1 MESKIIYDSS
11 IDQELIKSKKVAVI
25 GFGSQGHA
33 HSLNLHESG
42 VDITVG
48 LREESESFNR
58 AEEMGLKVANLENAT
73 KDADIVMLLLPDQV
87 MADVYN
93 SEISL
98 HMKEGATL
106 LFAHGFNIHFN
117 EIVPREDLSVAMV
130 APKGPGHLL
139 RRTYAEGS
147 GMPCLVA
154 VHKDASGNT
163 ENVAMSYA
171 SAIGG
176 GRAGI
181 LRTTFKEETE
191 TDLFGE
197 QVVLCGGLT
206 ELIRNGFETLVE
218 AGYQPESAYFETL
231 HEVKLIVDLIYEGGI
246 ANMNYSISNTAEY
259 GDYLSGPKVIT
270 DKTKEAMKEILENIQ
285 SGNFANE
292 FLNDCR
298 QSNDGSGGPF
308 MKSNREATKSHP
320 IEEVGKELRS
330 KMKFLNSQKLVD
342 KEIN

>member
-1 MESKIIYDSS
+1 MSTKIIYDSN
-11 IDQELIKSKKVAVI
+11 IDQDIIKNLKVTVI

-33 HSLNLHESG
+33 HALNLFESG

-48 LREESESFNR
+48 LREDSKSFIR
-58 AEEMGLKVANLENAT
+58 AKDYGLKVENLKNSVA
-73 KDADIVMLLLPDQV
+73 DADVVMLLLPDQV

-93 SEISL
+93 NEIAEYI
-98 HMKEGATL
+98 KEGATL

-139 RRTYAEGS
+139 RRTYSEGS

-154 VHKDASGNT
+154 VEKDISGNT
-163 ENVAMSYA
+163 ENLAMSYA

-181 LRTTFKEETE
+181 LKTTFKEETE

-231 HEVKLIVDLIYEGGI
+231 HEVKLIVDLLYEGGFEW
-246 ANMNYSISNTAEY
+246 MRHSISDTAEY
-259 GDYLSGPKVIT
+259 GDFSRGSRIIT
-270 DKTKEAMKEILENIQ
+270 DQTKAEMKKILEEIQ
-285 SGNFANE
+285 SGAFAKE
-292 FLNDCR
+292 WMSQAREGAPFLKQKR
-298 QSNDGSGGPF
+298 AESSQ
-308 MKSNREATKSHP
+308 HQ
-320 IEEVGKELRS
+320 IEEIGKELRN
-330 KMKFLNSQKLVD
+330 MMPFLNAKDIKKDV
-342 KEIN
+342 

>member
-1 MESKIIYDSS
+1 MSTKIIYDDS
-11 IDQELIKSKKVAVI
+11 IDVELIKSKKVSVI

-33 HSLNLHESG
+33 HSLNLHDSG

-48 LREESESFNR
+48 LRKESNSFER
-58 AEEMGLKVANLENAT
+58 AKKMGLKVDTLENAT
-73 KDADIVMLLLPDQV
+73 KQADVVMLLLPDQL
-87 MADVYN
+87 MADVY
-93 SEISL
+93 EKDIAP
-98 HMKEGATL
+98 HMKDNATL
-106 LFAHGFNIHFN
+106 FFAHGFNIHFG
-117 EIVPREDLSVAMV
+117 EIIPREDISIAMI

-139 RRTYAEGS
+139 RRTYEEGS

-154 VHKDASGNT
+154 VHKDASRTT
-163 ENVAMSYA
+163 ENLAMSYA

-231 HEVKLIVDLIYEGGI
+231 HEVKLIVDLMYEGGFEW
-246 ANMNYSISNTAEY
+246 MRHSISDTAEY
-259 GDYLSGPKVIT
+259 GDFSRGSRIITNETKKEMKKVLEEIQSGAFAKEWMSQAREGSPYLKQEREKASKHQ
-270 DKTKEAMKEILENIQ
+270 LENI
-285 SGNFANE
+285 
-292 FLNDCR
+292 
-298 QSNDGSGGPF
+298 
-308 MKSNREATKSHP
+308 
-320 IEEVGKELRS
+320 GKELRD
-330 KMKFLNSQKLVD
+330 MMPFLNAKD
-342 KEIN
+342 IKKDI

>member
-1 MESKIIYDSS
+1 MENKIIYDSS
-11 IDQELIKSKKVAVI
+11 IDQGLIKSMKVAVI

-48 LREESESFNR
+48 LREDSESFKR
-58 AEEMGLKVANLENAT
+58 AQDMGLQVANLEEAT
-73 KDADIVMLLLPDQV
+73 RNADIVMLLLPDQI

-93 SEISL
+93 NQIAS

-117 EIVPREDLSVAMV
+117 EIIPREDLSVAMV

-139 RRTYAEGS
+139 RRTFSEGS

-154 VHKDASGNT
+154 VHKDATGST
-163 ENVAMSYA
+163 EDLAMSYA

-231 HEVKLIVDLIYEGGI
+231 HEVKLIVDLMYEGGFEW
-246 ANMNYSISNTAEY
+246 MRHSISDTAEY
-259 GDYLSGPKVIT
+259 
-270 DKTKEAMKEILENIQ
+270 
-285 SGNFANE
+285 
-292 FLNDCR
+292 
-298 QSNDGSGGPF
+298 
-308 MKSNREATKSHP
+308 
-320 IEEVGKELRS
+320 
-330 KMKFLNSQKLVD
+330 
-342 KEIN
+342 

>member
-1 MESKIIYDSS
+1 MSTKIIYDSN
-11 IDQELIKSKKVAVI
+11 IDQDIIKNLKVTVV

-33 HSLNLHESG
+33 HALNLFESG
-42 VDITVG
+42 VDVTVG
-48 LREESESFNR
+48 LREDSKSNIR
-58 AEEMGLKVANLENAT
+58 AKEFGLKVENLKNSVS
-73 KDADIVMLLLPDQV
+73 DADVVMLLLPDQV

-93 SEISL
+93 NEIAEYI
-98 HMKEGATL
+98 KDGATL

-139 RRTYAEGS
+139 RRTYSEGS

-154 VHKDASGNT
+154 VEKDISGNT
-163 ENVAMSYA
+163 ENLAMSYA

-181 LRTTFKEETE
+181 LKTTFKEETE

-231 HEVKLIVDLIYEGGI
+231 HEVKLIVDLLYEGGFEW
-246 ANMNYSISNTAEY
+246 MRHSISDTAEY
-259 GDYLSGPKVIT
+259 GDFSRGSRIIT
-270 DKTKEAMKEILENIQ
+270 DQTKAEMKKILEEIQ
-285 SGNFANE
+285 SGAFAKE
-292 FLNDCR
+292 WMSQAREGAPFLKQKR
-298 QSNDGSGGPF
+298 AESSQ
-308 MKSNREATKSHP
+308 HQ
-320 IEEVGKELRS
+320 IEEIGKELRN
-330 KMKFLNSQKLVD
+330 MMPFLNAKDIKKDV
-342 KEIN
+342 

>member
-1 MESKIIYDSS
+1 MENKIIYDSS
-11 IDQELIKSKKVAVI
+11 IDQGLIKSMKVAVI

-48 LREESESFNR
+48 LREDSESFKR
-58 AEEMGLKVANLENAT
+58 AQDMGLQVANLEVAT
-73 KDADIVMLLLPDQV
+73 KNADVVMLLLPDQI

-93 SEISL
+93 DQIASHI
-98 HMKEGATL
+98 KEGATL

-139 RRTYAEGS
+139 RRTYSEGS

-154 VHKDASGNT
+154 VHKDASGTT
-163 ENVAMSYA
+163 ENLAMSYA

-259 GDYLSGPKVIT
+259 GEYVSGKRVV
-270 DKTKEAMKEILENIQ
+270 DNKTKEKMKEVLKDIQ
-285 SGNFANE
+285 SGKFTKQWMDEHKSGQKNF
-292 FLNDCR
+292 LKMR
-298 QSNDGSGGPF
+298 QDLA
-308 MKSNREATKSHP
+308 KHP
-320 IEEVGKELRS
+320 IEKVGKELRAMMPWIG
-330 KMKFLNSQKLVD
+330 KNKLVD
-342 KEIN
+342 KDKN

>member
-163 ENVAMSYA
+163 ENIAMSYA

-218 AGYQPESAYFETL
+218 AG
-231 HEVKLIVDLIYEGGI
+231 
-246 ANMNYSISNTAEY
+246 
-259 GDYLSGPKVIT
+259 
-270 DKTKEAMKEILENIQ
+270 
-285 SGNFANE
+285 
-292 FLNDCR
+292 
-298 QSNDGSGGPF
+298 
-308 MKSNREATKSHP
+308 
-320 IEEVGKELRS
+320 
-330 KMKFLNSQKLVD
+330 
-342 KEIN
+342 

>member
-1 MESKIIYDSS
+1 
-11 IDQELIKSKKVAVI
+11 
-25 GFGSQGHA
+25 
-33 HSLNLHESG
+33 
-42 VDITVG
+42 
-48 LREESESFNR
+48 
-58 AEEMGLKVANLENAT
+58 MGLQVANLEDAT
-73 KDADIVMLLLPDQV
+73 KNADVVMLLLPDQI

-93 SEISL
+93 NQIAS

-139 RRTYAEGS
+139 RRTYSEGS

-154 VHKDASGNT
+154 VHKDASGTT
-163 ENVAMSYA
+163 ESLAMSYA

-206 ELIRNGFETLVE
+206 AVSYTHLTLPTNGCV
-218 AGYQPESAYFETL
+218 
-231 HEVKLIVDLIYEGGI
+231 
-246 ANMNYSISNTAEY
+246 
-259 GDYLSGPKVIT
+259 
-270 DKTKEAMKEILENIQ
+270 
-285 SGNFANE
+285 
-292 FLNDCR
+292 
-298 QSNDGSGGPF
+298 
-308 MKSNREATKSHP
+308 
-320 IEEVGKELRS
+320 
-330 KMKFLNSQKLVD
+330 
-342 KEIN
+342 

>member
-48 LREESESFNR
+48 LREESESFSR
-58 AEEMGLKVANLENAT
+58 AKEMGLKVANLENAT
-73 KDADIVMLLLPDQV
+73 KNADIVMLLLPDQV

-93 SEISL
+93 TEIST

-154 VHKDASGNT
+154 VHKDASGNA
-163 ENVAMSYA
+163 ENIAMSYA

-191 TDLFGE
+191 TDLM
-197 QVVLCGGLT
+197 
-206 ELIRNGFETLVE
+206 
-218 AGYQPESAYFETL
+218 
-231 HEVKLIVDLIYEGGI
+231 YEGGFEW
-246 ANMNYSISNTAEY
+246 MRHSISDTAEY
-259 GDYLSGPKVIT
+259 GDFSRGSRIITSDTKDEMKKVLQ
-270 DKTKEAMKEILENIQ
+270 EIQ
-285 SGNFANE
+285 SGAFAKE
-292 FLNDCR
+292 WMAQAREGAPFLNEKR
-298 QSNDGSGGPF
+298 A
-308 MKSNREATKSHP
+308 EASKHQL
-320 IEEVGKELRS
+320 EEVGKGLR
-330 KMKFLNSQKLVD
+330 KMMPFLNAKDVTKD
-342 KEIN
+342 K